1 MRQRPVEGQCV
12 MHCGA
17 ANPIEWDTA
26 RYSKN
31 GHDEDMNDWPV
42 LFLLQLSMRLAAFPV
57 LLSVTDCAASVL
69 AYLCNELLTSK
80 NIAW

>member
-1 MRQRPVEGQCV
+1 MRQGPVDGQCV
-12 MHCGA
+12 MYCGA
-17 ANPIEWDTA
+17 ANPIQWDTA
-26 RYSKN
+26 CCSKN

-57 LLSVTDCAASVL
+57 LLSVTDCASVL
-69 AYLCNELLTSK
+69 AYLCNELLASK